1 MSAAIAKLTPDQE
14 ALIPVYRAKWRQ
26 IELSTR
32 PIDRKKAAS
41 AVKAIYAALDKAEP
55 EIVFCDSPDRAWQ
68 DGAGRYQNNL
78 ELEIFTYLLIPMNQ
92 ELLIKLTKRLYL
104 ELSSKMLNRQGRDFI
119 GQMVDQLSQN
129 VEAAPAKPIVNVHDF
144 VKSFICSP
152 DLTANLSMID
162 FCNSVLNCQVY
173 PQKWKLSGSLIAEC
187 GAIVPCEKICL
198 LCDRPR
204 ALRFDEE
211 RRLHG
216 EGEPAIEFAD
226 GFSVYV
232 HHGVRVP
239 EKYGKIHPEHWLA
252 EWLLSEEN
260 AEVRRVLIQSIG
272 YDRICQELAATQ
284 LDTWQE
290 YALLRIDADVD
301 VEPIFLLKMTCPSTG
316 YIHALR
322 VSPDVESAREGI
334 KWVNWGID
342 PDEFSVQS

>member
-1 MSAAIAKLTPDQE
+1 MTISEITPEQE
-14 ALIPVYRAKWRQ
+14 ALIPVYREKWRQ
-26 IELSTR
+26 IELSTH

-55 EIVFCDSPDRAWQ
+55 EIVFCDSPDRAWKN
-68 DGAGRYQNNL
+68 GAGRYQNNL
-78 ELEIFTYLLIPMNQ
+78 ELEIFIDLLIPINK
-92 ELLIKLTKRLYL
+92 ELLIKLKKGLYL
-104 ELSSKMLNRQGRDFI
+104 QLIRKMLNRQGREI
-119 GQMVDQLSQN
+119 IEQMVNQLSEN
-129 VEAAPAKPIVNVHDF
+129 VESAPAEQIVKVHDF

-152 DLTANLSMID
+152 DLTANLSIID
-162 FCNSVLNCQVY
+162 FCNSVLNCEVY
-173 PQKWKLSGSLIAEC
+173 PQKWKLSQSLIAEC

-211 RRLHG
+211 QRLHA

-239 EKYGKIHPEHWLA
+239 EKYGKTHPEHWHA

-322 VSPDVESAREGI
+322 VSPEVESAREAI
-334 KWVNWGID
+334 AWVNWGID
-342 PDEFSVQS
+342 PEEFSVQS